1 MFRRPSSSATWLTV
15 RLALFAALAWFYVAG
30 ATMHAERVNWF
41 KARGDQSWFLHIAQ
55 VEYRNWHGIGPPQM
69 LRRNI
74 MPLYPAYLALF
85 YDPGIS
91 DPDYFVIAKRW
102 SIRLSLALLAVLG
115 MVFARY
121 LPALVATNLTL
132 IVAFGYWV
140 FKAGYAQPELL
151 YYFLLFLTFLACC
164 HLLRERRPGRS
175 VGLAVV
181 AGVLA
186 ALTHL
191 TKAAMPLFLGVFFV
205 AFVSGEFVR
214 WRESRREGAGTGGDA
229 ARRAIWRLVAAGVLV
244 ASFIAVLF
252 PYISTSKRVFGRY
265 FYNANTT
272 FYMWYDTWGEAGA
285 DMKDAGAETAWPNR
299 PARDLPGLAKY
310 WRTHTVRQIAGRF
323 LDGLRNMVDRS
334 YHTYWYYPFVIL
346 YVLYAGALIAA
357 RRRPF
362 ADLVRRHASIALFL
376 VLYAVVFLLASAF
389 YNPISATGTS
399 RYLIAHLTPLFFTL
413 AYFTTMEP
421 FRRTTWRIGRV
432 RIRTLHADLAIS
444 AALAYSIAF
453 VLWDRLATTYGGF

>member
-1 MFRRPSSSATWLTV
+1 MSGRPRSSIAWLVV

-91 DPDYFVIAKRW
+91 DPDYFIIAKRW
-102 SIRLSLALLAVLG
+102 SIRLSLALLVVLG
-115 MVFARY
+115 VVFARY

-164 HLLRERRPGRS
+164 HLLRERRPGPS
-175 VGLAVV
+175 AALALG

-191 TKAAMPLFLGVFFV
+191 TKAAMPPFLMVFFAAYV
-205 AFVSGEFVR
+205 IGEYVR
-214 WRESRREGAGTGGDA
+214 WRESTRAEPA
-229 ARRAIWRLVAAGVLV
+229 ARRHALRRAAWRAVAAGVLV
-244 ASFIAVLF
+244 ACFLAVLF

-272 FYMWYDTWGEAGA
+272 FYVWYDTWGEAGA
-285 DMKDAGAETAWPNR
+285 DMKDAGAELEWPER
-299 PARDLPGLAKY
+299 PAADLPGPVKY
-310 WRTHTVRQIAGRF
+310 WKTHTAGQIAGRI
-323 LDGLRNMVDRS
+323 LDGFHNMVDRS
-334 YHTYWYYPFVIL
+334 YQTYWYYPFVLL
-346 YVLYAGALIAA
+346 YVGYASALIAA
-357 RRRPF
+357 NRRAF
-362 ADLVRRHASIALFL
+362 LSLLRRHASTALFMI
-376 VLYAVVFLLASAF
+376 LYAVVFLFASAF

-399 RYLIAHLTPLFFTL
+399 RYLIAHLTPFFFVL

-432 RIRTLHADLAIS
+432 RVRTIHADLVIS
-444 AALAYSIAF
+444 ATLAWSIGF
-453 VLWDRLATTYGGF
+453 VLWNRLATTYGGF

>member
-1 MFRRPSSSATWLTV
+1 V

-91 DPDYFVIAKRW
+91 DPDYFIVAKRW
-102 SIRLSLALLAVLG
+102 SIRLSLALLVALG
-115 MVFARY
+115 FVFARY
-121 LPALVATNLTL
+121 LPPLVATNLTL
-132 IVAFGYWV
+132 VVAFGYWV

-164 HLLRERRPGRS
+164 LLLRERRPAQS
-175 VGLAVV
+175 VGLAIG

-191 TKAAMPLFLGVFFV
+191 TKAAMPLFLGVFLV
-205 AFVSGEFVR
+205 AYAVGELVR
-214 WRESRREGAGTGGDA
+214 LRESRLRGAAEWRESVRRTAWRVVA
-229 ARRAIWRLVAAGVLV
+229 ALALVACFL
-244 ASFIAVLF
+244 AVLF

-285 DMKDAGAETAWPNR
+285 DMKDAGAETEWPNR
-299 PARDLPGLAKY
+299 PAGDLPGPAKY
-310 WRTHTVRQIAGRF
+310 WRTHTAAQIAQRF
-323 LDGLRNMVDRS
+323 VDGFRNMVDRS
-334 YHTYWYYPFVIL
+334 CHTYWYYPFVLL
-346 YVLYAGALIAA
+346 YALYAGALIAA
-357 RRRPF
+357 NRRSF
-362 ADLVRRHASIALFL
+362 AGLLRRHASIALFL
-376 VLYAVVFLLASAF
+376 ALYAVTFLLASAF
-389 YNPISATGTS
+389 YNPISATGTT
-399 RYLIAHLTPLFFTL
+399 RYLIAHLTPFFFVL

-421 FRRTTWRIGRV
+421 FGRTTWRIGRMS
-432 RIRTLHADLAIS
+432 IRTLHGDLVIS
-444 AALAYSIAF
+444 AVLAFSIVF
-453 VLWDRLATTYGGF
+453 VLWSRLETTYGGF

>member
-1 MFRRPSSSATWLTV
+1 MFTRHPSSAGWLV
-15 RLALFAALAWFYVAG
+15 LRLALFAALAWFYVAG

-85 YDPGIS
+85 YDPAMS
-91 DPDYFVIAKRW
+91 DPAYFVIAKRW
-102 SIRLSLALLAVLG
+102 SIRLSLALLVVLG
-115 MVFARY
+115 IVFARY

-151 YYFLLFLTFLACC
+151 YYFLLFLTFLCCC
-164 HLLRERRPGRS
+164 HLLRERRPGPS
-175 VGLAVV
+175 AALA
-181 AGVLA
+181 AATGVLA

-191 TKAAMPLFLGVFFV
+191 TKAAMPPFLGVFAV
-205 AFVSGEFVR
+205 AYLFGEWVR
-214 WRESRREGAGTGGDA
+214 WREARSAAADARREGL
-229 ARRAIWRLVAAGVLV
+229 RRTAWRLVAASLLI
-244 ASFIAVLF
+244 ASFLALLF

-272 FYMWYDTWGEAGA
+272 FYVWYDTWGEAGA
-285 DMKDAGAETAWPNR
+285 DMKDAGAELEWPRR
-299 PARDLPGLAKY
+299 PAEDLPGPARY
-310 WRTHTVRQIAGRF
+310 WRTHTVDQIAQRL
-323 LDGLRNMVDRS
+323 LDGFRNMVDRS
-334 YHTYWYYPFVIL
+334 YHTYWYYPFLLL
-346 YVLYAGALIAA
+346 YAGYAGALIAA
-357 RRRPF
+357 NRRAF
-362 ADLVRRHASIALFL
+362 LALLRRHAAAALFMA
-376 VLYAVVFLLASAF
+376 LYAVVFLFASAF

-399 RYLIAHLTPLFFTL
+399 RYLIAHLTPLFFVL
-413 AYFTTMEP
+413 AYFTAMEP
-421 FRRTTWRIGRV
+421 FRHTSWRMGRL

-444 AALAYSIAF
+444 ATLACSIAF

>member
-1 MFRRPSSSATWLTV
+1 MSRRPRSSSAWLAV

-91 DPDYFVIAKRW
+91 DPEYFIIAKRW
-102 SIRLSLALLAVLG
+102 SIRLSLALLVVLG
-115 MVFARY
+115 FVFARY

-175 VGLAVV
+175 VALAVG

-205 AFVSGEFVR
+205 AYAAGELVR
-214 WRESRREGAGTGGDA
+214 LRESRLGGAAERRDRV
-229 ARRAIWRLVAAGVLV
+229 RRAAWRLVAALVLV
-244 ASFIAVLF
+244 ACFLGVLF

-272 FYMWYDTWGEAGA
+272 FYVWYDTWGEAGA

-299 PARDLPGLAKY
+299 PARDLPGPARY
-310 WRTHTVRQIAGRF
+310 WRTHTIEQIAERF
-323 LDGLRNMVDRS
+323 LEGFRNMVDRS
-334 YHTYWYYPFVIL
+334 FHTYWYYPFVL
-346 YVLYAGALIAA
+346 VYLVYVGALVAA
-357 RRRPF
+357 NRRAF
-362 ADLVRRHASIALFL
+362 AGLLRRHASTALFL
-376 VLYAVVFLLASAF
+376 ALYAVAFLFASAF
-389 YNPISATGTS
+389 YNPISATGTT
-399 RYLIAHLTPLFFTL
+399 RYIIAHLTPFFFVL

-421 FRRTTWRIGRV
+421 FRRTAWRIGRLRV
-432 RIRTLHADLAIS
+432 TTLHADLAVS
-444 AALAYSIAF
+444 ATLAFSIVF
-453 VLWDRLATTYGGF
+453 VLWARLETTYGGF

>member
-1 MFRRPSSSATWLTV
+1 
-15 RLALFAALAWFYVAG
+15 
-30 ATMHAERVNWF
+30 MHAERVNWF

-85 YDPGIS
+85 YDPGVS
-91 DPDYFVIAKRW
+91 DPDYFIIAKRW
-102 SIRLSLALLAVLG
+102 SIRLSLALLVALG
-115 MVFARY
+115 FVFARH

-151 YYFLLFLTFLACC
+151 YYFLLFLTFLVCC

-175 VGLAVV
+175 VALALG

-191 TKAAMPLFLGVFFV
+191 TKAAMPLFLGVFF
-205 AFVSGEFVR
+205 AAYAYGELVR
-214 WRESRREGAGTGGDA
+214 WRESLTAGAAARSAALRRA
-229 ARRAIWRLVAAGVLV
+229 ARRAVAALALVACFL
-244 ASFIAVLF
+244 AVLF

-285 DMKDAGAETAWPNR
+285 DMKDAGAELEWPKR
-299 PARDLPGLAKY
+299 PARDLPGPAKY
-310 WRTHTVRQIAGRF
+310 WRTHTIEQIAERF
-323 LDGLRNMVDRS
+323 LEGFRNMADRS
-334 YHTYWYYPFVIL
+334 YHTYWYYPFVLL
-346 YVLYAGALIAA
+346 YVVYTGALIAA
-357 RRRPF
+357 NRRPF
-362 ADLVRRHASIALFL
+362 AELLRRHASIALFL
-376 VLYAVVFLLASAF
+376 VLYAVAFLFASAF
-389 YNPISATGTS
+389 YNPISATGTT
-399 RYLIAHLTPLFFTL
+399 RYIIAHLTPFFFVL

-421 FRRTTWRIGRV
+421 FRRTAWRIGRLRV
-432 RIRTLHADLAIS
+432 TTLHADLAVS
-444 AALAYSIAF
+444 ATLAFSIVF
-453 VLWDRLATTYGGF
+453 VLWARLETTYGGF

>member
-1 MFRRPSSSATWLTV
+1 LVV

-91 DPDYFVIAKRW
+91 DPDYFIIAKRW
-102 SIRLSLALLAVLG
+102 SIRLSLALLVALG
-115 MVFARY
+115 VVFARY
-121 LPALVATNLTL
+121 LPPLVATNLTL

-164 HLLRERRPGRS
+164 LLLRERRPARS
-175 VGLAVV
+175 VGLAIG

-191 TKAAMPLFLGVFFV
+191 TKAAMPLFLGVFLV
-205 AFVSGEFVR
+205 AYTFGELVR
-214 WRESRREGAGTGGDA
+214 LRESRLRGAAEWREGV
-229 ARRAIWRLVAAGVLV
+229 RRTAWRLVAALALV
-244 ASFIAVLF
+244 ACFLAVLF
-252 PYISTSKRVFGRY
+252 PYISTSKRVFGRF

-272 FYMWYDTWGEAGA
+272 FYVWYDTWGEAGA
-285 DMKDAGAETAWPNR
+285 DMKDAGAETEWPNR
-299 PARDLPGLAKY
+299 PAGDLPGPARY
-310 WRTHTVRQIAGRF
+310 WRTHTVGEIAERF
-323 LDGLRNMVDRS
+323 VEGFRNMVDRS
-334 YHTYWYYPFVIL
+334 CHTYWYYPFVLL
-346 YVLYAGALIAA
+346 YAVYAGALVTAN
-357 RRRPF
+357 RRSF
-362 ADLVRRHASIALFL
+362 SGLLRRHASIALFL
-376 VLYAVVFLLASAF
+376 ALYAFAFLLASAF
-389 YNPISATGTS
+389 YNPISATGTT
-399 RYLIAHLTPLFFTL
+399 RYIIAHLTPFFFVL

-421 FRRTTWRIGRV
+421 FGHTTWRIGGMS
-432 RIRTLHADLAIS
+432 IRTLHGDLVIS
-444 AALAYSIAF
+444 AVLAFSIVF
-453 VLWDRLATTYGGF
+453 VLWSRLETTYGGF